1 MAGVLGGGETL
12 RKLGCHG
19 KVFVVTNNR
28 HVVQIEDLE
37 HPQMKWGLRCPMA
50 LPTLVWN
57 NGIKRF
63 WYIWLAFC
71 CVVILHDLALARHTL
86 SLSIELPAPSS
97 LLSTENTSHGS

>member
-57 NGIKRF
+57 LPGIMVLNDF
-63 WYIWLAFC
+63 GTSGWPFVA
-71 CVVILHDLALARHTL
+71 
-86 SLSIELPAPSS
+86 SS
-97 LLSTENTSHGS
+97 CHMTWP